1 MKLILVP
8 VLMILVLSQTFSSWL
23 VVFEYNLN
31 KDFIAQKLCINKAKP
46 KLNCNGK
53 CQMMK
58 RLAEEEK
65 QNSSNTTSNTSKIKL
80 PELVFSNE
88 INQPEVPSIDLI
100 AAIYNEDSPIFIHKA
115 PAGSVFHPPALG

>member
-8 VLMILVLSQTFSSWL
+8 ILMILVLSQTFSSWL
-23 VVFEYNLN
+23 VVLEYNLN

-65 QNSSNTTSNTSKIKL
+65 QNSSNTTNNTSKIKL

-88 INQPEVPSIDLI
+88 IHQPVIPSVDLL
-100 AAIYNEDSPIFIHKA
+100 ASIYNEESPIFMHNA
-115 PAGSVFHPPALG
+115 PTGSVFHPPVLG

>member
-8 VLMILVLSQTFSSWL
+8 VLLILMLMQTFSSWL

-31 KDFIAQKLCINKAKP
+31 KDFITQKLCINKAKP

-65 QNSSNTTSNTSKIKL
+65 QNCSNTTSNTARIKL

-88 INQPEVPSIDLI
+88 INQPVIPSVDLI
-100 AAIYNEDSPIFIHKA
+100 ASIYNEDSPIFINNA
-115 PAGSVFHPPALG
+115 PAGSVFHPPTLG